1 MTSME
6 LDQEL
11 FRQLAI
17 ISGDEAM
24 MRKAVKALKRIV
36 KKEGE
41 DETLMC
47 SAGFKA
53 RLEQAERGE
62 SKSFANVEE
71 LDKYVRAL

>member
-1 MTSME
+1 ME

-17 ISGDEAM
+17 ISGDEGM

-41 DETLMC
+41 DKTLMC
-47 SAGFKA
+47 SADFKA

>member
-11 FRQLAI
+11 FRQRAI
-17 ISGDEAM
+17 ISGDEGM

-47 SAGFKA
+47 SADFKA

>member
-17 ISGDEAM
+17 ISGDEGM

-41 DETLMC
+41 DETLMR
-47 SAGFKA
+47 SADFKA

>member
-17 ISGDEAM
+17 ISGDEGM

-36 KKEGE
+36 KKEGA

-47 SAGFKA
+47 SADFKA

>member
-1 MTSME
+1 ME

-17 ISGDEAM
+17 ISGDEGM

-41 DETLMC
+41 DETLMR
-47 SAGFKA
+47 SADFKA